1 MEKTL
6 NLYHPKTVVWENIK
20 PNSLHHSIFFILHML
35 YINYIQTNNHTFI
48 HSSTVD
54 GHKGLIDY

>member
-1 MEKTL
+1 
-6 NLYHPKTVVWENIK
+6 
-20 PNSLHHSIFFILHML
+20 ML

-48 HSSTVD
+48 HSSTVY

>member
-20 PNSLHHSIFFILHML
+20 PNSLHHSMFFILHML

-48 HSSTVD
+48 HPQ
-54 GHKGLIDY
+54 